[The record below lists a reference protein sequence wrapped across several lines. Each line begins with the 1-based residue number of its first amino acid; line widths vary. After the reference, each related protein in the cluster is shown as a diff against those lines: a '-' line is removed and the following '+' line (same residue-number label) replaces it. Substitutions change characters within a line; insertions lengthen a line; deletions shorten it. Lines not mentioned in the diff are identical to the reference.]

1 MPEKKRYIKFTFVE
15 SGASCLWN
23 TDDTTWLQHELEEAK
38 PGEVYTVEIVE
49 MTQEEHDALPE
60 FDGW

>member
-23 TDDTTWLQHELEEAK
+23 TDDTTWLKHELEEAK

-49 MTQEEHDALPE
+49 MTQEEHDVLPE